1 MDQLTLQWN
10 TIKLNIVTALT
21 TYGLKIVISII
32 LLFVGLK
39 VIKYAMKMLEK
50 FFTKSKVDI
59 SLTRFL
65 ISATRLVLKALLI
78 VMVIQNLGVETAPL
92 LAIIGATGIGL
103 GMALQGSLGNL
114 TGGILILLLRPF
126 KVGDFIEEQAH
137 GHEGIVEDIQ
147 VFYTTLKT
155 RDNKVITIPNG
166 GLSNDSII
174 NHSTMHMRR
183 VDLTF
188 GVAYEADTYEVKRVI
203 RQVIDQHPMVMKDKE
218 PYINIV
224 EHGDSSVNFAVLVW
238 CKTEDYLTVKFDL
251 IEQMKIAFD
260 NENISIPYPHMDVN
274 IINPENLQ
282 SQPKDM

>member
-10 TIKLNIVTALT
+10 TIKLNIATALT
-21 TYGLKIVISII
+21 KYGLKIIVSLI
-32 LLFVGLK
+32 LLLVGLK
-39 VIKYAMKMLEK
+39 VIAYSMKLMSK
-50 FFTKSKVDI
+50 FFEKSKVDV
-59 SLTRFL
+59 SLSKFL
-65 ISATRLVLKALLI
+65 LSAIRLVLKGLLF
-78 VMVIQNLGVETAPL
+78 VMVIQNVGFETAPL

-103 GMALQGSLGNL
+103 GMALQGSLANL

-166 GLSNDSII
+166 GLSNDSVI
-174 NHSTMHMRR
+174 NHSTMDIRR

-188 GVAYEADTYEVKRVI
+188 GVAYEADTYEVKKVI
-203 RQVIDQHPMVMKDKE
+203 RSVIDKHPLIMKDKE
-218 PYINIV
+218 PYINIC
-224 EHGDSSVNFAVLVW
+224 EHGDSSINFAVLVW
-238 CKTEDYLTVKFDL
+238 SKTEDYLTVKFDL

-260 NENISIPYPHMDVN
+260 QENISIPYPHMDVN
-274 IINPENLQ
+274 IINSGKL
-282 SQPKDM
+282 K